1 MSAKSPLAGLL
12 GAVVALGPL
21 PYYEAAQLL
30 DGFSDEE
37 KLVLYACLGGAPQYL
52 ALVDSRLTLLEN
64 LEQLYL
70 RPSGFFY
77 NATLLLLKQELRELT
92 LYNSI
97 MLTVAQGVTR
107 MNEIAATL
115 EVAPNTLNCYLR
127 TLCSLHLLERIC
139 PVGEDGRRSKN
150 TQNVIK
156 DNHYYFWYHF
166 VFTLQGVITLGRS

>member
-1 MSAKSPLAGLL
+1 MSTKSPLAGLL

-77 NATLLLLKQELRELT
+77 NATLLLLKPISGSGGLALGQDIMRTCGVDSVQGRTAAVMLGASET
-92 LYNSI
+92 SLYTISVYCGY
-97 MLTVAQGVTR
+97 LGLKKTR
-107 MNEIAATL
+107 YAIPAA
-115 EVAPNTLNCYLR
+115 
-127 TLCSLHLLERIC
+127 LLADFAAFVCAAWFVRIL
-139 PVGEDGRRSKN
+139 
-150 TQNVIK
+150 
-156 DNHYYFWYHF
+156 Y
-166 VFTLQGVITLGRS
+166 